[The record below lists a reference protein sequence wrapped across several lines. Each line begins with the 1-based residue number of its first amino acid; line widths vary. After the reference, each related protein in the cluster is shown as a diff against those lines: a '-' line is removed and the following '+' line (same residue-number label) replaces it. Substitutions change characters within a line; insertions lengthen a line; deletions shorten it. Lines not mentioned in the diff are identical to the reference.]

1 MKTVEALE
9 LCSNPSVK
17 KHSFPMIHFTSWR
30 TSHVRVEPG
39 KWLNTSFPYS
49 NGCQIINLDCSS
61 MIFLLVSP
69 LPHLQYHKASAMR
82 TSPNFLQLLAF
93 VSFNDSFT
101 LSLYI
106 YCTTCL
112 VCSIRFELYH
122 YFDFIF
128 IFNTKECSP
137 LHTSK
142 WAAKKFGFVP
152 FMGACLV
159 RNVT

>member
-112 VCSIRFELYH
+112 VCSIRLSYTIILTLFSSLILKNVVH
-122 YFDFIF
+122 FIQASEQLKNLALF
-128 IFNTKECSP
+128 
-137 LHTSK
+137 LLWVH
-142 WAAKKFGFVP
+142 V
-152 FMGACLV
+152 
-159 RNVT
+159 